1 MKMNRNKLGKM
12 MSEFSQEL
20 GMPAQRKAGGLGR
33 KMLWAAGSAAGF
45 LLWFSMPVC
54 WGLSPV
60 SFPFPVS
67 LQSEHSCC

>member
-1 MKMNRNKLGKM
+1 MHKGVDESMKMNHNKLGKM

-45 LLWFSMPVC
+45 LLIR
-54 WGLSPV
+54 GLYNRMK
-60 SFPFPVS
+60 
-67 LQSEHSCC
+67 

>member
-1 MKMNRNKLGKM
+1 MHKGVDESMKMNRNKLGKM

-45 LLWFSMPVC
+45 LLIR
-54 WGLSPV
+54 GLYNRMK
-60 SFPFPVS
+60 
-67 LQSEHSCC
+67 